1 MSSSSRSLLSPL
13 SVSGPL
19 PACDRVGASY
29 VKPVPRAHKSSS
41 LITQLLSRSLT
52 LPPALLLH
60 VSSNPPSS
68 IPPSISILFF
78 FSFSSS
84 SCPCQLGLSQPP
96 PRFDNA
102 TPSQLFSVLSKHKGS
117 RGVSI
122 KVFRRPEA
130 DRCFG
135 TCFSTP
141 EMPNF
146 CC

>member
-1 MSSSSRSLLSPL
+1 MTSHVILYGIQVIIAKDAAHTHTLGYIFCSSRDDLSKVSSSSRSLLSPL
-13 SVSGPL
+13 SLSGPL

-78 FSFSSS
+78 SPFLPPHVPVNLDYLSHLPASTTQHPL
-84 SCPCQLGLSQPP
+84 SCFQC
-96 PRFDNA
+96 
-102 TPSQLFSVLSKHKGS
+102 
-117 RGVSI
+117 
-122 KVFRRPEA
+122 
-130 DRCFG
+130 
-135 TCFSTP
+135 
-141 EMPNF
+141 
-146 CC
+146 